1 MACMTKIDSQGHEV
15 RVNIKPVYKIPKKDI
30 LKDLELRRSYLLI
43 ELDSINEQINKL
55 KSK

>member
-1 MACMTKIDSQGHEV
+1 MAYMVKIDSEGHEI

-43 ELDSINEQINKL
+43 ELDSIEEQINKL
-55 KSK
+55 KK